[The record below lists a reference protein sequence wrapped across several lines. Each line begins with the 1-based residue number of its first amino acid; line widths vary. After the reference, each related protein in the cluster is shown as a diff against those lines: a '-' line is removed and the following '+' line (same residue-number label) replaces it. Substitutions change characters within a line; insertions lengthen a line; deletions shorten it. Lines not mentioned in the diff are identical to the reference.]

1 MEKTLSKI
9 LLEIKPKLHTPFALF
24 DRKGQKIFGD
34 DLKGKVRKMEVR
46 LCGTKYVLL
55 ADLPSTQMKD
65 FCLLMEGFIN
75 SRFNE
80 MLRALIQGKN
90 LNLQLENFPF
100 PCGLVLIKSD
110 ALAELELFLQD
121 LFEEG
126 FIMNIEGF
134 LLLIFPMNSIEEIKE
149 TSQAL
154 YQTISEEISSRAV
167 ISIGGI
173 ADSREELTKVYCN
186 AKKALIFPLLP
197 KKGVLYYPEMVL
209 ERLLLSLPEK
219 NRQVF
224 IDEMGINLKKLD
236 EETLKTI
243 QVVLECNLNMAEA
256 ARRLYIHRNTLMYRL
271 DKVFSLTGLDLRN
284 FKDAVK
290 MEIYFT
296 LNGLF

>member
-1 MEKTLSKI
+1 
-9 LLEIKPKLHTPFALF
+9 
-24 DRKGQKIFGD
+24 
-34 DLKGKVRKMEVR
+34 
-46 LCGTKYVLL
+46 
-55 ADLPSTQMKD
+55 
-65 FCLLMEGFIN
+65 
-75 SRFNE
+75 
-80 MLRALIQGKN
+80 
-90 LNLQLENFPF
+90 
-100 PCGLVLIKSD
+100 
-110 ALAELELFLQD
+110 
-121 LFEEG
+121 
-126 FIMNIEGF
+126 
-134 LLLIFPMNSIEEIKE
+134 
-149 TSQAL
+149 
-154 YQTISEEISSRAV
+154 
-167 ISIGGI
+167 
-173 ADSREELTKVYCN
+173 
-186 AKKALIFPLLP
+186 
-197 KKGVLYYPEMVL
+197 MVL